1 VLDEHELADAFVG
14 LAQLEAGLFGE
25 PDDLLARPVGELG
38 VGREGDVLRLH
49 RGVDDDAVEITRL
62 HRAGA
67 GRDRK
72 AFLQQR
78 LQALFAHAI
87 APAGD
92 RGALKRQRVLEEDF
106 TAEVLIIRVL
116 DPAIAHDF
124 VAEIESVLENGEAC
138 HQPGRQRWLSR
149 PVAVD
154 GSKTPFEETPVDLSR
169 QPRQRMAHVDD
180 RFQRRPEKVGLPI
193 VARFRHLDPS
203 SPNRRGNRIKKRPKS
218 GIPNRKK
225 RDRETELS
233 CPGKPQSINEPTGS
247 SRTTNGPRQSPLKWW
262 NERSTLCCEP
272 V

>member
-1 VLDEHELADAFVG
+1 MLDEHELADAFVG

-138 HQPGRQRWLSR
+138 HQPGRQRRPSR
-149 PVAVD
+149 FVGVHGAEFVL
-154 GSKTPFEETPVDLSR
+154 KEAPVDRPREL
-169 QPRQRMAHVDD
+169 RQRVVHVDD
-180 RFQRRPEKVGLPI
+180 LIKPRPEQILLAAVPTFPWSHPI
-193 VARFRHLDPS
+193 LRSQA
-203 SPNRRGNRIKKRPKS
+203 S
-218 GIPNRKK
+218 GAQN
-225 RDRETELS
+225 
-233 CPGKPQSINEPTGS
+233 QS
-247 SRTTNGPRQSPLKWW
+247 SRFA
-262 NERSTLCCEP
+262 
-272 V
+272 